1 MASVGRCCT
10 RCANAPAA
18 RSASMKATR
27 RLTLLSERRCMRGC
41 LSGAAQPPAVWPAA
55 HWSPRSAGDRGERS
69 APFPDRSRHV
79 DKLPGCLHSTHACP
93 HPSVDRSALSYPNKA
108 VDHPAPPVDYIA
120 MIHVEV
126 AQSCDRQACSA
137 LAACGCFCKN
147 NGRASLI
154 PSPLRPRLQLVDKPG
169 CYGCFAAIQDGA
181 GVSACCRGGPRS
193 GQGGAA
199 TGHLQLQDLDR

>member
-1 MASVGRCCT
+1 MASVGRCCM
-10 RCANAPAA
+10 RCANVPAA

-41 LSGAAQPPAVWPAA
+41 LLKRYNRLPYALRHTGRRDLPGIAARDQRPFLIDPGMWI
-55 HWSPRSAGDRGERS
+55 SCLRSA
-69 APFPDRSRHV
+69 
-79 DKLPGCLHSTHACP
+79 HACP

-126 AQSCDRQACSA
+126 ARSCDRQACSA
-137 LAACGCFCKN
+137 VAACGCFCKN

-169 CYGCFAAIQDGA
+169 CYGCFAANQDGA